1 VQKTYINSILS
12 IIIMVFIVIE
22 SGFTFTVIRVH
33 QFSPV
38 QVVAMKQILALSP
51 SQVQALC
58 ILALIPLESY
68 ARYSVDST
76 V

>member
-1 VQKTYINSILS
+1 M
-12 IIIMVFIVIE
+12 IIFIVFIIIE

-38 QVVAMKQILALSP
+38 QADAMKQILALSP

-58 ILALIPLESY
+58 ILALKPLESD
-68 ARYSVDST
+68 ARYSFDSI

>member
-1 VQKTYINSILS
+1 M
-12 IIIMVFIVIE
+12 IIFIVFIVIE

-38 QVVAMKQILALSP
+38 QVDAMKQLLAPSP
-51 SQVQALC
+51 SQVHALC
-58 ILALIPLESY
+58 ILALAPLESY

>member
-1 VQKTYINSILS
+1 M
-12 IIIMVFIVIE
+12 IIFMVFIVIE
-22 SGFTFTVIRVH
+22 SGFIYTEIRVH
-33 QFSPV
+33 QFSPM
-38 QVVAMKQILALSP
+38 QVDAMKQILALSP

-58 ILALIPLESY
+58 ILALTPLESD